1 MAAVNLNILAE
12 NASRLG
18 MRLQETFSEHTRD
31 LPIGRG
37 SGSAYLDNPEEKV
50 KNIGRQLDSSSDREK
65 LEAMKRLIALISR
78 GRNVSEFFAQVVK
91 NVASHNLE
99 IRKLVYIYLL
109 RYAEQEPDLAL
120 LSINTFQKDL
130 SDPNPLIRAMA
141 LRVLSGIKV
150 PTIGSIVV
158 LAIRKCAADIS
169 PYVRKAAA
177 LAIPKIY
184 HLDPAHQPELIKVI
198 SSLLKDQSPLS
209 LGSVAIAFEAV
220 CPTRLDLLHQHYRR
234 LCRTLIDMDEWGQVD
249 LLNLLV
255 RYARVML
262 PRPIPTREGDASGLY
277 EVDSDLK
284 LLLTSAEPLFQSQ
297 NPAVVLAVARAFYY
311 LGPPTELP
319 KIVPPLLRLLHISPE
334 IERVVLTNLVLVSS
348 ALSDVLAKSYTQLL
362 VRADDPRQVKKDKV
376 QLLRSVTNA
385 ENYPSLLREFICYV
399 DDADDELVAQ
409 SIQAIGYIARI
420 IPESTQQCLTALM
433 SFIQSKH
440 DVIVANAVLVL
451 KSLVQI
457 RMQQQQN
464 VIAVGGL
471 PPQTF
476 SPLEI
481 ISRLARRI
489 DDIRHPKARACVVWL
504 VGQYA
509 SSLTPTE
516 NGAVSTPG
524 PEGIAPWAP
533 DVLRKLAKSFM
544 QETSAVKL
552 QVITLAAKLLVL
564 CPTDR
569 TLGLLYRYVCSLAQ
583 YDLDYDVRDRARMFR
598 ALLASVTA
606 GLYGEADGDETRPE
620 DLGGVV
626 LRREQIKLV
635 LFDGKATP
643 TEDAPKD
650 ALALLSPASPSSAHV
665 DAAEDDHGRFGSLA
679 ALTGRWT
686 GGDGYLPD
694 WLEEGTDSSLRDSDA
709 DMPQPPVAI
718 SQSSA
723 RSIGG
728 PSSRASPVI
737 LTPAGGVSPSGSI
750 SRQDSGKAAYMDLD
764 KFYEDAEETEE
775 SEESE
780 SGDDD
785 DEEEEEG
792 EEEEGDGSGEDAASL
807 SEDDDG
813 DEDGSEPGADGDEDG
828 GGGDLN
834 HVHGTTR

>member
-1 MAAVNLNILAE
+1 MAAVNLNMLAE

-31 LPIGRG
+31 LSIARG
-37 SGSAYLDNPEEKV
+37 SGSAFLDNPEEKV
-50 KNIGRQLDSSSDREK
+50 KNIGKQLDSSSDREK

-150 PTIGSIVV
+150 PMIGSIVV
-158 LAIRKCAADIS
+158 LAIKKCAADIS

-184 HLDPAHQPELIKVI
+184 HLDASHQPELIKII
-198 SSLLKDQSPLS
+198 STLLKDQSPLS

-234 LCRTLIDMDEWGQVD
+234 LSRTLIDMDEWGQVD

-262 PRPIPTREGDASGLY
+262 PRPIPSNEPGATPQF

-297 NPAVVLAVARAFYY
+297 NPAVVLAVARSFYY
-311 LGPPTELP
+311 LGPPSDLP
-319 KIVPPLLRLLHISPE
+319 KMVPPLLRLLHVSRE

-348 ALSDVLAKSYTQLL
+348 TLPDVLAKSYTHFL

-376 QLLRSVTNA
+376 HLLRAVTNA
-385 ENYPSLLREFICYV
+385 KNYSSLLREFICYA
-399 DDADDELVAQ
+399 DDADDDLVAE

-420 IPESTQQCLTALM
+420 IPEATQQCLTALM
-433 SFIQSKH
+433 AFIQSKH

-471 PPQTF
+471 PPQSF

-509 SSLTPTE
+509 STPAPVANGSTPT
-516 NGAVSTPG
+516 G
-524 PEGIAPWAP
+524 PEGIAPWCP
-533 DVLRKLAKSFM
+533 DVLRKMAKSFTH
-544 QETSAVKL
+544 ETSLAKL
-552 QVITLAAKLLVL
+552 QVVTLAAKLLVL
-564 CPTDR
+564 SPADR
-569 TLGLLYRYVCSLAQ
+569 TVGLLYRYVLSLAQ
-583 YDLDYDVRDRARMFR
+583 YDLDYDVRDRARMLR
-598 ALLASVTA
+598 ALLAGVTA
-606 GLYGEADGDETRPE
+606 GLYGEADDERE

-626 LRREQIKLV
+626 LRREQIRVV
-635 LFDGKATP
+635 LFDGKT
-643 TEDAPKD
+643 
-650 ALALLSPASPSSAHV
+650 SPSEDLSKH
-665 DAAEDDHGRFGSLA
+665 EDDHGRFGSLA

-686 GGDGYLPD
+686 GADGYLPD
-694 WLEEGTDSSLRDSDA
+694 WLEEGISPSLRDSDA
-709 DMPQPPVAI
+709 DAAAAPHPPAHVSQLLHSQPSAAT
-718 SQSSA
+718 SSA
-723 RSIGG
+723 RSIAGG
-728 PSSRASPVI
+728 GSLSSSRASPVV
-737 LTPAGGVSPSGSI
+737 LTPTGGMSPSGSI
-750 SRQDSGKAAYMDLD
+750 SRQDGAKAAYMDLD
-764 KFYEDAEETEE
+764 KFYEDEEEE
-775 SEESE
+775 SEESD
-780 SGDDD
+780 SG
-785 DEEEEEG
+785 EEEEEDDDDG
-792 EEEEGDGSGEDAASL
+792 EAEGEAGTDSGEDADSTEGDQ
-807 SEDDDG
+807 SESG
-813 DEDGSEPGADGDEDG
+813 EDGEHGQESG
-828 GGGDLN
+828 GEGHSN
-834 HVHGTTR
+834 YVQGTTTG